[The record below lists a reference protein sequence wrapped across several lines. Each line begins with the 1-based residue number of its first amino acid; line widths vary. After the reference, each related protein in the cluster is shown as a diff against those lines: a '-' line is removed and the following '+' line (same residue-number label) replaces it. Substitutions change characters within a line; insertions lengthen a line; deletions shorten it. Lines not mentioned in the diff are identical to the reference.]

1 MVEIPAHRLREP
13 GGERLARAP
22 AELLSDLRRI
32 DRIAAVVPGPVGD
45 EGDEAP
51 VAAFA
56 RANLLQRVAQGMH
69 DLEVAPLGIG
79 PDVVGLA
86 GPPARKRE
94 AERLAMVADVEP
106 VSDLAS

>member
-1 MVEIPAHRLREP
+1 MIEVPAHRLREP
-13 GGERLARAP
+13 RRERLARAP
-22 AELLSDLRRI
+22 AELAPDLGRV

-51 VAAFA
+51 VAALA
-56 RANLLQRVAQGMH
+56 RPNLLQRVAQRMH

-86 GPPARKRE
+86 GPPARDRKSQ
-94 AERLAMVADVEP
+94 RLAMVVD
-106 VSDLAS
+106 